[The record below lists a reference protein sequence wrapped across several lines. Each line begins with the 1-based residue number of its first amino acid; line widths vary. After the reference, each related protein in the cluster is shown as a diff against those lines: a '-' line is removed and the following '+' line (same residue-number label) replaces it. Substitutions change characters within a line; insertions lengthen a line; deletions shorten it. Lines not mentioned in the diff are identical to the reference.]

1 MQPLKDQAS
10 ALKDKVI
17 NLKEGLRRLKKE
29 KVPEAKIEAA
39 EAQIR
44 EKDKAARD
52 LEAQAAAIDAAVFDL
67 KAVNPNVVAQVDVRT
82 PAQII
87 KSIQDQGRIVAEAL
101 ARLNAL
107 MQSAAN
113 EEKAA

>member
-1 MQPLKDQAS
+1 MS
-10 ALKDKVI
+10 
-17 NLKEGLRRLKKE
+17 
-29 KVPEAKIEAA
+29 
-39 EAQIR
+39 
-44 EKDKAARD
+44 
-52 LEAQAAAIDAAVFDL
+52 
-67 KAVNPNVVAQVDVRT
+67 QVGDRT

-87 KSIQDQGRIVAEAL
+87 TSIQDLRRIVAEAL

>member
-1 MQPLKDQAS
+1 MID
-10 ALKDKVI
+10 
-17 NLKEGLRRLKKE
+17 LKEGLRRLKKE
-29 KVPEAKIEAA
+29 KARGAKIEAM

-44 EKDKAARD
+44 EKDRAARD
-52 LEAQAAAIDAAVFDL
+52 LEAQAAAIDATVFDL
-67 KAVNPNVVAQVDVRT
+67 KAVNPNAVAQVDVRT